1 MTGIDRRMFRYTIPI
16 DDRAHVISLSGSPVA
31 CAASLGADGEFCVEF
46 WAEHAE
52 TAPRARRAF
61 QVFGTG
67 HPLPD
72 GATWAGTCPRV
83 RGLVFHLYEIPS
95 AELMPLFGQTGSPS

>member
-1 MTGIDRRMFRYTIPI
+1 MTGTRRMFRYVVPV
-16 DDRAHVISLSGSPVA
+16 DDAAHVIRLSHGPVA
-31 CAASLGADGEFCVEF
+31 AAAVHGTYGDVSVEF

-52 TAPRARRAF
+52 GVPEVRRAF

-72 GATWAGTCPRV
+72 DAQWVATCPRTPS
-83 RGLVFHLYEIPS
+83 GLVFHLFEIP
-95 AELMPLFGQTGSPS
+95 AVAPRFPGSETT